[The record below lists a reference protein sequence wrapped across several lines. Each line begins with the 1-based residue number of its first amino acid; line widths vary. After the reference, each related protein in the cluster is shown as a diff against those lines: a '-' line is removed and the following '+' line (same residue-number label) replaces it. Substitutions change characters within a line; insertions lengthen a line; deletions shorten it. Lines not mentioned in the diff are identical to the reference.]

1 MWDREKNSD
10 DEVDLVYKDTGARES
25 MPPTQKDLQYLR
37 EPNFTP
43 VENEPATETNN
54 LQGPTCTSA
63 AQNPGKRRAKVQ
75 PELRSHQGMIT
86 LETSDDDYDRQLLQK
101 FPIGAH
107 LLVSNKLYDALKL

>member
-25 MPPTQKDLQYLR
+25 MPPTQKDLQYLP

-54 LQGPTCTSA
+54 LQDRLVPLRLKTREND
-63 AQNPGKRRAKVQ
+63 AQKSN
-75 PELRSHQGMIT
+75 RS
-86 LETSDDDYDRQLLQK
+86 
-101 FPIGAH
+101 
-107 LLVSNKLYDALKL
+107 